1 MPVNGKVLRMKHFGR
16 ERLAASVA
24 LWSLFLCLPAGC
36 LAQPGEKGSAAEANY
51 FSVVVLPDTQ
61 LYSQKFHDTFYKQC
75 SWVCKNVAREKIA
88 FVTQVGDIVNRGAKD
103 SNQYV
108 VADKAM
114 SMLDG
119 VVPWGIAIGNH
130 DYDHMGDPNGHAKLY
145 VKTFGPE
152 RFKKYDWFGGASEDG
167 LDSYRIISACGMKF
181 LALQLQC
188 DAPDASLEWA
198 SGVLRKHPELP
209 AIVSTHVYLNDKL
222 KGRIPKPFFRK
233 GGNSGED
240 IWKKFVSRQPQ
251 VFMVLCGHISS
262 VGGGQW
268 QQVSTNEKGQ
278 PVIELLSDYQSWPN
292 GGDGWLR
299 ILRFL
304 PDKNELQVRTYSPT
318 LDKFETGERSQF
330 TLPLDFSALKA
341 RVGK

>member
-1 MPVNGKVLRMKHFGR
+1 MN
-16 ERLAASVA
+16 RLNARQFAASLAVWALLLVA
-24 LWSLFLCLPAGC
+24 TSAGRASPAT
-36 LAQPGEKGSAAEANY
+36 QPASADANF

-61 LYSQKFHDTFYKQC
+61 LYSQKYPDTFYKQT
-75 SWVCKNVAREKIA
+75 SWVCDNVAKEKIA
-88 FVTQVGDIVNRGAKD
+88 FVTHVGDVVNRGGKD
-103 SNQYV
+103 PNQFV
-108 VADKAM
+108 VANKAL

-130 DYDHMGDPNGHAKLY
+130 DYDHMGDPNGQATLY

-181 LALQLQC
+181 LMLQLQC
-188 DAPDASLEWA
+188 DAPDATLEWA
-198 SGVLRKHPELP
+198 AGVLKGHAGLP
-209 AIVSTHVYLNDKL
+209 AIVSTHVYLHDKL
-222 KGRIPKPFFRK
+222 KGRILKPFFRK

-251 VFMVLCGHISS
+251 VFMVVCGHVSS
-262 VGGGQW
+262 VNGGEW

-299 ILRFL
+299 IMRFV
-304 PDKNELQVRTYSPT
+304 PDKNEVQVRTYSPT
-318 LDKFETGERSQF
+318 LDKFGTGEKSQF
-330 TLPLDFSALKA
+330 SLPIDFAALKTRA
-341 RVGK
+341 AK